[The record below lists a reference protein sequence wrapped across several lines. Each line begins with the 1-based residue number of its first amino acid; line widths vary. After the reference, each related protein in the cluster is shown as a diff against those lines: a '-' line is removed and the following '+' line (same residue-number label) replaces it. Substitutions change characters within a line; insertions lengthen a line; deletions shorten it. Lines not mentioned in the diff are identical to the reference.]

1 MNKVIWW
8 SVGISVVLIIGVIG
22 AVSFSLLS
30 GGETKSVEK
39 TAQGN
44 TEAAAA
50 SSEDQSGISKGIN
63 QFVKDE
69 HHFYNQTL
77 GYGGKDEID
86 YKKQRKEADYIL
98 EYLDQQDD
106 YGEVKDSDIEKIRKL
121 AGLDKFVELHRMF
134 HDLDIAINNY
144 TNYKRVWRVT
154 DTLEE
159 K

>member
-1 MNKVIWW
+1 MNKIIWW
-8 SVGISVVLIIGVIG
+8 SVGISVVLIIGVIS

-30 GGETKSVEK
+30 EGETKSVES
-39 TAQGN
+39 TAQGDA
-44 TEAAAA
+44 EAAAD
-50 SSEDQSGISKGIN
+50 SSEDQSRVSKGIN

-98 EYLDQQDD
+98 EYLDQQHE
-106 YGEVKDSDIEKIRKL
+106 YGEVQESDIEKIRKL
-121 AGLDKFVELHRMF
+121 AGLDEFVELHRMF
-134 HDLDIAINNY
+134 HDLDIAVNNY
-144 TNYKRVWRVT
+144 TNYKKVWGVT